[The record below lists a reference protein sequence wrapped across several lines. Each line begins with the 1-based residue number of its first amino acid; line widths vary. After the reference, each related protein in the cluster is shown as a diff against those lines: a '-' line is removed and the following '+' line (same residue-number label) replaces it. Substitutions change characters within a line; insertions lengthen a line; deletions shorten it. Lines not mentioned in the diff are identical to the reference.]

1 MGSFEK
7 RAWNS
12 HFNGGLGKRA
22 WNSHFNGGLGVIV
35 SFDFSQVECG
45 IGFEFQCLFSF
56 ESRAWNSCVIVNW
69 SV

>member
-1 MGSFEK
+1 MGGFEK

-22 WNSHFNGGLGVIV
+22 WNSHFNGGLGVNV

-45 IGFEFQCLFSF
+45 LGFEF
-56 ESRAWNSCVIVNW
+56 
-69 SV
+69 

>member
-22 WNSHFNGGLGVIV
+22 WNSHFNGGLGVIESLILARL
-35 SFDFSQVECG
+35 SFDDSLVFSQEA
-45 IGFEFQCLFSF
+45 E
-56 ESRAWNSCVIVNW
+56 IVVSLVN
-69 SV
+69 

>member
-1 MGSFEK
+1 M
-7 RAWNS
+7 
-12 HFNGGLGKRA
+12 KRA